1 LLTPKQ
7 KEEVNGN
14 RKESSPEEKGGHEEG
29 GKEGRPQEV
38 RLLPLRKVSG
48 WKGGGLGPATLPS
61 HNQKSSSFSTLFLP
75 FPVPLTSAENVII
88 IAFTLN

>member
-7 KEEVNGN
+7 KEEVDGN
-14 RKESSPEEKGGHEEG
+14 RKESSPEEKGGHKEG
-29 GKEGRPQEV
+29 GKEGRPEEV
-38 RLLPLRKVSG
+38 RLLPLGKVSG
-48 WKGGGLGPATLPS
+48 WKDGGLGPAALPS
-61 HNQKSSSFSTLFLP
+61 HNQSPSSFSTLSRP